1 MGSTD
6 FLLSVLILLVSA
18 FCKIFY
24 TQINTLIKEI
34 KELVKSDVEQ
44 RKDIEQLKTDR
55 DDHKARIIKLEIL
68 KHTSK

>member
-1 MGSTD
+1 MALTE

-34 KELVKSDVEQ
+34 KELVRSDVEQ
-44 RKDIEQLKTDR
+44 RKDIEQLKKDS
-55 DDHKARIIKLEIL
+55 DDHRGRIIKLEVL
-68 KHTSK
+68 KHIT